1 MMFIAGCA
9 ASALGQNS
17 IDRLVEDCSSVG
29 RSKFTSAVERDP
41 NTRKIQKVVKVL
53 ELSDAD
59 AGSFSAAFKREKGT
73 GDFIEKRTE
82 NGITMVLTV
91 RGKGQNR
98 VYALRCDGPC
108 SSRKAG
114 TRYRLVKVTVI
125 VSYGS

>member
-29 RSKFTSAVERDP
+29 RSKFTSVVERDP

>member
-1 MMFIAGCA
+1 MFIAGCA

-41 NTRKIQKVVKVL
+41 KTRKIQKVVKVL

-91 RGKGQNR
+91 RGKRQNR